1 VTGRKP
7 VGGASSKVADAWGRV
22 RGVIARMKGRGN
34 HVDVARGRMSED
46 LMHVG
51 DRVVHQSGASG
62 RVREPTGRVVVAVVP
77 VGG

>member
-1 VTGRKP
+1 MGRME
-7 VGGASSKVADAWGRV
+7 GQ
-22 RGVIARMKGRGN
+22 GN
-34 HVDVARGRMSED
+34 HVDVARRRVGED
-46 LMHVG
+46 LMAVG